1 MRGTLYKFISDRSQ
15 RPMVFSEQEYKQYDE
30 FLVSEVEA
38 GLWHVQLNN
47 PKTLNA
53 FSEKTWRQYAE
64 ILTKLDQDSD
74 VNVIL
79 ISSTSQKAFTS
90 GLNLKSALETFGDS
104 AKLTDEERYKTLHQH
119 IREFQYCITTPA
131 RIQTPTIG
139 LFNGVSYGLA
149 LDMAACYTIRV
160 AVENV
165 KFSIREIKIGIS
177 ADIGS
182 LQRLPGLVNNKSAL
196 YQHALTGDIFG
207 AQEALNLGFISKVV
221 PTLEAGV
228 EYIKELGLDIAG
240 NQQWAIYGTKKH
252 IQEITDGV
260 PVEQGLKNIA
270 HYNATHID
278 KRFVEAIMGV
288 KL

>member
-1 MRGTLYKFISDRSQ
+1 
-15 RPMVFSEQEYKQYDE
+15 MVYTEEDYKQYDE
-30 FLVSEVEA
+30 FIVSEVEL

-53 FSEKTWRQYAE
+53 FAESTWRQYAE
-64 ILTKLDQDSD
+64 IFHKLDDDKD

-79 ISSTSQKAFTS
+79 VSSTSPKAFSS
-90 GLNLKSALETFGDS
+90 GLNLKSAIATFGDG
-104 AKLTDEERYKTLHQH
+104 AKMSDAERYKHMRQH
-119 IREFQYCITTPA
+119 ISEFQHCITTPA
-131 RIQTPTIG
+131 RINTPTIG

-160 AVENV
+160 AVEGV

-182 LQRLPGLVNNKSAL
+182 LQRLPALVNNKSAL

-207 AQEALNLGFISKVV
+207 AKEALALGFVSKVC
-221 PTLEAGV
+221 PTVEAGI
-228 EYIKELGLDIAG
+228 EYIKNLGLDIAG
-240 NQQWAIYGTKKH
+240 NQQWAIYGTKKS
-252 IQEITDGV
+252 IQEITDGLS
-260 PVEQGLKNIA
+260 VEQGLKNIA
-270 HYNATHID
+270 HHNATHID
-278 KRFVEAIMGV
+278 KRFVEAMMGV